1 MHLCIISFL
10 LEFVLTCFLFQ
21 FCNHTIYHQTVAAVV
36 SSTASVA
43 APVADPHADVP
54 PECIVVLRCGK
65 GETEEAKMALLNE
78 RKTTRESLK
87 AFATKY
93 CIDGTSRFNVNTGKE
108 HLVLL
113 ALPVLNSMRTNLDGS
128 PNTQGTALINW
139 AVSKFDAPPPVTVN
153 VSQHPTLTSPRAF
166 GSSIASPPGQRSI
179 LSPTSL
185 SELATENQ
193 ITNVHAGKVISTE
206 NLKVSLTVFLISF
219 SVLFLTLL
227 TSHFPS
233 SSICFLF
240 ITRLRTTF
248 SSFSGCTCH

>member
-1 MHLCIISFL
+1 MISFL
-10 LEFVLTCFLFQ
+10 LEFVLTCFLFK
-21 FCNHTIYHQTVAAVV
+21 FCNHTIYNQTVASVV
-36 SSTASVA
+36 SSTAPVA
-43 APVADPHADVP
+43 APVADPYADVP
-54 PECIVVLRCGK
+54 TDCIVVLRCGK
-65 GETEEAKMALLNE
+65 GETAEAKMALLNE

-87 AFATKY
+87 VFATKY
-93 CIDGTSRFNVNTGKE
+93 CIGGSSRFNVNTGKDP
-108 HLVLL
+108 LVLL
-113 ALPVLNSMRTNLDGS
+113 ALSVLNSMRTNQDGT

-139 AVSKFDAPPPVTVN
+139 AVSKFDAPPSVI
-153 VSQHPTLTSPRAF
+153 VSFGQRPTLNSPRPF
-166 GSSIASPPGQRSI
+166 GSSLASPPGQRSI
-179 LSPTSL
+179 LSPAS
-185 SELATENQ
+185 SSALAAENQ